1 MLYVWQRFLNLF
13 IFQTTMLE
21 EVPMS
26 RFLNDNVNIHQ
37 AKTMKDWHYKFLTLT
52 LLTISDVLESILPCL
67 PKKKKK
73 NWIKK
78 KTDKQIK
85 KLCFKSFIF

>member
-26 RFLNDNVNIHQ
+26 RFLNDNAKIHQ
-37 AKTMKDWHYKFLTLT
+37 AKTMKDWYYKFLTLT
-52 LLTISDVLESILPCL
+52 LLTLSNVLESILTCL
-67 PKKKKK
+67 SKKKKK
-73 NWIKK
+73 NLIKK
-78 KTDKQIK
+78 
-85 KLCFKSFIF
+85 